1 MLISVYLHNEYYQ
14 VLKAFGNIDEVVNKI
29 LDYCYNNEIDIT
41 TIANAP
47 SRDGA
52 RRVTIGVTHQL
63 YLDDYSTCSPNS
75 TKYSL
80 RKIIYWFI
88 DNAIYEELEWKVVNN
103 PETERLDFIIKHLVI
118 ILDEI
123 GKLQFKIDTQDIEM
137 LREARQ
143 IIKSL
148 EARYVN
154 EYNE

>member
-14 VLKAFGNIDEVVNKI
+14 TLKTFGNIDDVVNKI

-41 TIANAP
+41 TITNAP

-52 RRVTIGVTHQL
+52 RRVNIRVTHQL
-63 YLDDYSTCSPNS
+63 YLDDYSTYSPNS
-75 TKYSL
+75 TRYSL

-88 DNAIYEELEWKVVNN
+88 DNAIYEELDWKVINN
-103 PETERLDFIIKHLVI
+103 PETERLDFITKHLAI

-123 GKLQFKIDTQDIEM
+123 GKLQFKVDSQDVEM

-148 EARYVN
+148 EARYREHN
-154 EYNE
+154 E